1 MAFVKM
7 CFRGLAAL
15 ALLAAFAAAIADIA
29 RSIANQ
35 ALTLEPL
42 GLTWRTWHPS
52 SLQQAEFGVQQYVS
66 PDAWYTVVT
75 PVLLLPT
82 AAVLAGLALAFY
94 LIGHRY
100 RRPRVAIAR

>member
-7 CFRGLAAL
+7 CFRGLAAITF
-15 ALLAAFAAAIADIA
+15 LAALVAAIADIA

-35 ALTLEPL
+35 QFGLEPL
-42 GLTWRTWHPS
+42 GLTWRKLHPS

-66 PDAWYTVVT
+66 PEAWYSVVT
-75 PVLLLPT
+75 PILLLPT
-82 AAVLAGLALAFY
+82 AAILVVLALVFY

-100 RRPRVAIAR
+100 RQPRVAIAR

>member
-7 CFRGLAAL
+7 CFRAIAAI
-15 ALLAAFAAAIADIA
+15 ALLAALAAAIADIA

-35 ALTLEPL
+35 SLTLEPL
-42 GLTWRTWHPS
+42 GLTWRKWHPS

-66 PDAWYTVVT
+66 PDAWYSVVT
-75 PVLLLPT
+75 PMLLLPT
-82 AAVLAGLALAFY
+82 ALVFAGLALVLY

>member
-1 MAFVKM
+1 MAFVKT
-7 CFRGLAAL
+7 CFRWLAAITLLAAL
-15 ALLAAFAAAIADIA
+15 AAAIADIA

-35 ALTLEPL
+35 QFGLEAF
-42 GLTWRTWHPS
+42 GLTWRKWHPS

-66 PDAWYTVVT
+66 PEAWYSVVT

-82 AAVLAGLALAFY
+82 AAILAGLALLLY

-100 RRPRVAIAR
+100 RQPRVMIAR